1 MGTIM
6 NVKGKTKDT
15 INTRLDLQEMN
26 IRPELHPIQKGEKIE
41 VPNACYT
48 LSPEDKHRA
57 CPEGCIAEGYIA
69 NECMALFSRYLHR
82 IDTKFNRHE
91 RNYDGGLKQSNGGL
105 SLFCQPE
112 KTLGVKTP
120 FELEADELEQA
131 HIYIL
136 KNCDEVLPYLE
147 EFAQIHENARHLSD
161 VEWNRQFIEWFKD
174 RVAQLHKGD
183 SSRIMKD
190 LLSLSRGPTRYSTHS
205 NGYIV
210 NGYIF
215 HVEDYDKKLRTQ
227 NCGVV
232 VLGENDKDSENV
244 DYYGFL
250 TDVIEL
256 QFVMDKR
263 VTLFHCNWFDVYD
276 EIKGVKKDEYD
287 FVSVNPDR
295 FLKTNEPFV
304 LADQASQVF
313 YANDNSNKGWQ
324 VVRKTQPHD
333 SYEIVEQMD
342 DDIVELGSPSQKKRK
357 RTNGVKF
364 KMKPLKT
371 ENEAD
376 SSMKGTI
383 RYTFVA
389 PGKGR
394 GQGITNSTLFTSQGM
409 PTIPKNS
416 IDLEKENKQTN
427 PSAHAS
433 INLGK
438 GRGQGI
444 INSTLFTSQGIPT
457 IPKNSIDLEKENKQT
472 NPSAHAST
480 NLASIGKG
488 RGQGP
493 KSSTFFTSQ
502 GMGMKH
508 NNNIAS
514 ESEVG
519 CINKSALY
527 ANQHTRT
534 PSKRTRAYSAM
545 LSSQEMQIMDKIIL
559 EQEDMQTID
568 QVMEH
573 SQTIE
578 KVLTKLCNVG
588 SSNPTKVRRVRG
600 SNMCKEV
607 TSLENGEKLK
617 VIFYNNRTVGT
628 NSKLF
633 SRHLGK
639 IVRDRNMCLLGVS
652 SWSDIKPE
660 KLSHMWAAVEHKF
673 EAVDMNDHRDH
684 IFGWMN
690 ELWNKWRGHLH
701 AKYVKDKPIQQSLK
715 NIPRG
720 VDKKEWEWL
729 VKDHFTSE
737 SFQARSIRNATNRS
751 KLKMLHHIGSKPIRE
766 IIYQKGG
773 KDGNPPD
780 LATIFFETRKKDN
793 KLVEPEAFEKHGQL
807 DEIVQEDPS
816 LSSIE
821 IVENCCGPQTRSHVF
836 GFGGGVKA
844 KDLKGGTSSKVELL
858 SALRSTRD
866 DNKFLNEENKSLN
879 EENKS
884 LNDRLSTLED
894 EMKAIM
900 KMKEFFD
907 AQQSNVPPTIS
918 PV

>member
-1 MGTIM
+1 MT
-6 NVKGKTKDT
+6 
-15 INTRLDLQEMN
+15 
-26 IRPELHPIQKGEKIE
+26 
-41 VPNACYT
+41 
-48 LSPEDKHRA
+48 
-57 CPEGCIAEGYIA
+57 
-69 NECMALFSRYLHR
+69 
-82 IDTKFNRHE
+82 
-91 RNYDGGLKQSNGGL
+91 
-105 SLFCQPE
+105 
-112 KTLGVKTP
+112 
-120 FELEADELEQA
+120 
-131 HIYIL
+131 
-136 KNCDEVLPYLE
+136 
-147 EFAQIHENARHLSD
+147 
-161 VEWNRQFIEWFKD
+161 
-174 RVAQLHKGD
+174 
-183 SSRIMKD
+183 
-190 LLSLSRGPTRYSTHS
+190 
-205 NGYIV
+205 
-210 NGYIF
+210 
-215 HVEDYDKKLRTQ
+215 
-227 NCGVV
+227 
-232 VLGENDKDSENV
+232 
-244 DYYGFL
+244 
-250 TDVIEL
+250 
-256 QFVMDKR
+256 
-263 VTLFHCNWFDVYD
+263 
-276 EIKGVKKDEYD
+276 
-287 FVSVNPDR
+287 
-295 FLKTNEPFV
+295 
-304 LADQASQVF
+304 
-313 YANDNSNKGWQ
+313 
-324 VVRKTQPHD
+324 
-333 SYEIVEQMD
+333 
-342 DDIVELGSPSQKKRK
+342 
-357 RTNGVKF
+357 
-364 KMKPLKT
+364 
-371 ENEAD
+371 
-376 SSMKGTI
+376 
-383 RYTFVA
+383 
-389 PGKGR
+389 
-394 GQGITNSTLFTSQGM
+394 
-409 PTIPKNS
+409 TIPKNS

-578 KVLTKLCNVG
+578 KG
-588 SSNPTKVRRVRG
+588 SSNPTK
-600 SNMCKEV
+600 
-607 TSLENGEKLK
+607 
-617 VIFYNNRTVGT
+617 
-628 NSKLF
+628 
-633 SRHLGK
+633 
-639 IVRDRNMCLLGVS
+639 
-652 SWSDIKPE
+652 
-660 KLSHMWAAVEHKF
+660 HKF

-720 VDKKEWEWL
+720 VDKKEWE
-729 VKDHFTSE
+729 
-737 SFQARSIRNATNRS
+737 
-751 KLKMLHHIGSKPIRE
+751 
-766 IIYQKGG
+766 
-773 KDGNPPD
+773 
-780 LATIFFETRKKDN
+780 
-793 KLVEPEAFEKHGQL
+793 
-807 DEIVQEDPS
+807 
-816 LSSIE
+816 
-821 IVENCCGPQTRSHVF
+821 CHVF